1 MTREEFASR
10 LQICRKRLYIAALSV
25 TKNRE
30 DAEDALSNA
39 TLRALKR
46 YKDFTDTGNF
56 DAWML
61 TTTMNEAKRLRSSKR
76 YFENA
81 DELYDVLDEDG
92 LDEKVSEHADL
103 QIHRY
108 DQNEFVTQAVHG
120 ASLESC
126 FENVRSKFD
135 LEEISCLTELWAYT
149 MQTGIAAIEVTF
161 RPDSPTAR
169 KARGLPASAT

>member
-46 YKDFTDTGNF
+46 YKDFTDTGKF

-61 TTTMNEAKRLRSSKR
+61 TVTMNEAKRLRSSKR

-92 LDEKVSEHADL
+92 TAE
-103 QIHRY
+103 
-108 DQNEFVTQAVHG
+108 G
-120 ASLESC
+120 
-126 FENVRSKFD
+126 NVVFFDMLTSAGLGVRCRKIFIMKF
-135 LEEISCLTELWAYT
+135 LY
-149 MQTGIAAIEVTF
+149 G
-161 RPDSPTAR
+161 
-169 KARGLPASAT
+169 

>member
-46 YKDFTDTGNF
+46 CGDFTDTGKF

-92 LDEKVSEHADL
+92 AAEGNVVFFDMLTSAGLGVRCRKVFIMKFLYGYTFDE
-103 QIHRY
+103 I
-108 DQNEFVTQAVHG
+108 
-120 ASLESC
+120 ASLLRIPAST
-126 FENVRSKFD
+126 VRS
-135 LEEISCLTELWAYT
+135 EYY
-149 MQTGIAAIEVTF
+149 
-161 RPDSPTAR
+161 
-169 KARGLPASAT
+169 RGLEKLKKAEGLI